1 MELKTLA
8 NQKTFTKEER
18 EFLRAEAE
26 RLNVPF
32 EYRRGCRD
40 CYTDLAIQLFVLTD
54 KTENRKYILKDGV
67 DFYLGV
73 NNNRIRVNAATLTDD
88 LAKKL
93 IAAGYQKYFVKYE
106 V

>member
-1 MELKTLA
+1 MELKILA
-8 NQKTFTKEER
+8 NQKTFTKQER

-26 RLNVPF
+26 RLNVQF

-54 KTENRKYILKDGV
+54 KPENRKYILKDGV

-73 NNNRIRVNAATLTDD
+73 TNRIRVNAATLTDD

-106 V
+106 D

>member
-1 MELKTLA
+1 MELKILA

-18 EFLRAEAE
+18 EFLKAEAE

-32 EYRRGCRD
+32 EYRKGCRD

-54 KTENRKYILKDGV
+54 KPENKKYILKDGV

-73 NNNRIRVNAATLTDD
+73 NNRIRVNAATLTDD

-106 V
+106 D

>member
-1 MELKTLA
+1 MELKILA

-18 EFLRAEAE
+18 EFLRDEAE

-32 EYRRGCRD
+32 EYRKGCRD

-54 KTENRKYILKDGV
+54 KPANRKYILKDGV

-73 NNNRIRVNAATLTDD
+73 NNRIRVNAATLTDD

-106 V
+106 D